1 MSHVLERGLFRPIQ
15 SASRIAGDIDVAH
28 QQRWPGRPMS
38 WASRLWLLM
47 SSPGLQAILVY
58 RIAHWLYLKR
68 NPNYRLDKRFWCILL
83 VPLGLLKLAV
93 KINAK
98 IDISKDC
105 VIESGVCFSDQGHI
119 IFGSTRTGAGTVI
132 GTRVTVGMSH
142 VDRGRPEIGRNVWIG
157 ADCVVYGAIS
167 IGDGATLL
175 PGTVLVKSIPA
186 GAVMMGNP
194 ARLVLRDFDNADL
207 RAHQDIDVMGYIKAL
222 GYV

>member
-1 MSHVLERGLFRPIQ
+1 
-15 SASRIAGDIDVAH
+15 
-28 QQRWPGRPMS
+28 
-38 WASRLWLLM
+38 
-47 SSPGLQAILVY
+47 
-58 RIAHWLYLKR
+58 
-68 NPNYRLDKRFWCILL
+68 
-83 VPLGLLKLAV
+83 LGV
-93 KINAK
+93 
-98 IDISKDC
+98 S
-105 VIESGVCFSDQGHI
+105 
-119 IFGSTRTGAGTVI
+119 
-132 GTRVTVGMSH
+132 
-142 VDRGRPEIGRNVWIG
+142 VWIG